1 MGVGERGGLWLVEGG
16 LDASSDGAAGS
27 VDDPWVFQAECVTA
41 FARTWVVRGFAP
53 TTVRGYASLLARV
66 LGRFDCP
73 VWEIGAEDVDEMLHA
88 GAVAGLAPGTRRQY
102 LQMLRAFHGF
112 VAERYASQVRV
123 RFGVS
128 VGDGGLD
135 RFNHVRHA
143 GDDAPT
149 GEPPSAER
157 LKDFFAFARA
167 QVGVAAQY
175 RVMARDYA
183 LLRTLY
189 HSALR
194 VSELVRLDLCD
205 VHPGLGPSGK
215 LHVRFGKAANTS
227 GPRPRWAPMLD
238 GLDRILAWY
247 LADVRPLFPPSAAL
261 FCDEDGQALKSGTV
275 RDRLAR
281 LLDVEGRGWDERFTP
296 HALRRACATHQYERG
311 MDLIAVQQLLG
322 HRHIASTMAYVKPS
336 QTFIE
341 DAWRRATDSAVR
353 ALAG

>member
-1 MGVGERGGLWLVEGG
+1 MQLVEGG
-16 LDASSDGAAGS
+16 LADPDGG
-27 VDDPWVFQAECVTA
+27 VDPWVFQAGCAEA
-41 FARTWVVRGFAP
+41 FARTWVVRGFAA
-53 TTVRGYASLLARV
+53 TTVRGYTSLLTRV

-73 VWEIGAEDVDEMLHA
+73 VWAVDADDVDEMLHA
-88 GAVAGLAPGTRRQY
+88 LAVAGLAPGTRRQY
-102 LQMLRAFHGF
+102 LQMLRAFHAF
-112 VAERYASQVRV
+112 VAERYATQVRAA
-123 RFGVS
+123 FGVP

-143 GDDAPT
+143 GDDAAVGP
-149 GEPPSAER
+149 PPSRER
-157 LKDFFAFARA
+157 LQAFFSFVRSQVAVASGYRA
-167 QVGVAAQY
+167 
-175 RVMARDYA
+175 MARDYV
-183 LLRTLY
+183 LLRTPY

-194 VSELVRLDLCD
+194 VSELVRLDQPD

-227 GPRPRWAPMLD
+227 GPRPRWAPMLE
-238 GLDRILAWY
+238 GMDRILAWY
-247 LADVRPLFPPSAAL
+247 LQDVRPLFPPTAPL
-261 FCDEDGQALKSGTV
+261 FCDDDGHALKPGTV

-281 LLDVEGRGWDERFTP
+281 LLDLEGVGWEERFTP

-336 QTFIE
+336 QKFVE

-353 ALAG
+353 VLAG

>member
-1 MGVGERGGLWLVEGG
+1 MAVGERGGLRVVGGG
-16 LDASSDGAAGS
+16 LPDADAGA
-27 VDDPWVFQAECVTA
+27 DPWVFQAECAEA
-41 FARTWVVRGFAP
+41 FARSWVVRGFAP
-53 TTVRGYASLLARV
+53 TTVRGYTSLLTRV

-73 VWEIGAEDVDEMLHA
+73 VWAVKAEDVDEMFHA
-88 GAVAGLAPGTRRQY
+88 LVVEGLAAGTRRQY
-102 LQMLRAFHGF
+102 LQVLRDFHAF
-112 VAERYASQVRV
+112 VAQRYGAQVRA
-123 RFGVS
+123 RFAVS

-135 RFNHVRHA
+135 RFNRVRHA
-143 GDDAPT
+143 GDDAAM
-149 GEPPSAER
+149 GPPPGKER
-157 LKDFFAFARA
+157 LQGFFSFVRSQVAVASDYRA
-167 QVGVAAQY
+167 A
-175 RVMARDYA
+175 ARDYA
-183 LLRTLY
+183 MLRTPY

-215 LHVRFGKAANTS
+215 LHVRFGKAANAS
-227 GPRPRWAPMLD
+227 GPRPRWAPMLE

-247 LADVRPLFPPSAAL
+247 LADVRPLFPATSAL
-261 FCDEDGQALKSGTV
+261 FCDEDGQSLKTGMV

-281 LLDVEGRGWDERFTP
+281 ILDLEGVGWDERFTP

-336 QTFIE
+336 QRFVE
-341 DAWRRATDSAVR
+341 DAWQRATDAAVR

>member
-1 MGVGERGGLWLVEGG
+1 M
-16 LDASSDGAAGS
+16 
-27 VDDPWVFQAECVTA
+27 FQAGCAEA
-41 FARTWVVRGFAP
+41 FARTWVVRGFSP
-53 TTVRGYASLLARV
+53 TTVRGYTSLLTRV

-73 VWEIGAEDVDEMLHA
+73 VWEVVAEDVDEMFHA
-88 GAVAGLAPGTRRQY
+88 LAVAGLAPGTRRQY

-112 VAERYASQVRV
+112 VAGRYGAQVRAV
-123 RFGVS
+123 FGVP

-143 GDDAPT
+143 GDDAPV
-149 GEPPSAER
+149 GPPPSRER
-157 LKDFFAFARA
+157 LQAFFSFVRS
-167 QVGVAAQY
+167 QVAVASDY

-183 LLRTLY
+183 LLRTPY
-189 HSALR
+189 HSAVR
-194 VSELVRLDLCD
+194 VSELVRLDQAD
-205 VHPGLGPSGK
+205 VHPNLGPSGK

-227 GPRPRWAPMLD
+227 GPRPRWAPMLE

-247 LADVRPLFPPSAAL
+247 LADVRPLFPATAPL
-261 FCDEDGQALKSGTV
+261 FCDDDGQALRAGAV

-281 LLDVEGRGWDERFTP
+281 VLDFELVGWDERFTP

-336 QTFIE
+336 QKFVE

-353 ALAG
+353 VLAG